1 MKIFVRHI
9 LTSFAADAANE
20 VSTDSLWYVQT
31 NAKCQILTVSEF
43 DTERRICGM
52 RREFLQNMFEANIQ
66 EASIVLKKETLTSKD
81 MEDVMSLL
89 NDARKY
95 AWRIKYLVEA
105 EKQY

>member
-1 MKIFVRHI
+1 MVCTNKCKMSDFDGVGIRHRKE
-9 LTSFAADAANE
+9 DM
-20 VSTDSLWYVQT
+20 W
-31 NAKCQILTVSEF
+31 
-43 DTERRICGM
+43 M

-81 MEDVMSLL
+81 MEDVMFLL

-105 EKQY
+105 EKQH

>member
-20 VSTDSLWYVQT
+20 VSTFSLFLRYSK
-31 NAKCQILTVSEF
+31 KCQILSVSEF
-43 DTERRICGM
+43 DTEKEDMWM

-105 EKQY
+105 EKQH

>member
-1 MKIFVRHI
+1 MQRMKFRQIVYGMYKQMQNVR
-9 LTSFAADAANE
+9 FCRCRN
-20 VSTDSLWYVQT
+20 STP
-31 NAKCQILTVSEF
+31 
-43 DTERRICGM
+43 ERRIYGM

-105 EKQY
+105 EKQH